1 MATIATIRDGLQTRL
16 ATLDSPEV
24 AAYDVATGRERLNNG
39 LAVAI
44 VFPRPGGQRI
54 TSGPAGGGE
63 YTYQFVIEIHVGLAR
78 GLGPAQDKLDA
89 LIDPAATTGVEYA
102 IESAKTLGG
111 IVDYTVVG
119 TFERYGFSKLNDLD
133 TLSALIPVECGGIL

>member
-16 ATLDSPEV
+16 ATLTNPAV
-24 AAYDVATGRERLNNG
+24 VAYDVATGRERMELG
-39 LAVAI
+39 QAVAI
-44 VFPRPGGQRI
+44 VFPRPGGKRI
-54 TSGPAGGGE
+54 TSGAAGGGE
-63 YTYQFVIEIHVGLAR
+63 YELAFVIELHVGMAR

-111 IVDYTVVG
+111 IVDWTAVG
-119 TFERYGFSKLNDLD
+119 MFERYGFSKLNDMD
-133 TLSALIPVECGGIL
+133 TLSALIPVEVGGIL